1 VHYLVKLGK
10 EANES
15 GEQRVGR
22 GKGRRSEKRR
32 TKRKEKKLSPRGK
45 NDAVITIFQKLTE
58 FFGTQKNI
66 QKWLEILG
74 DVRSAID
81 NFFPFFP
88 IIFFFFFFWFG
99 FCVIWIHLCSLCSNK
114 PPSIFILSFIPVKFC
129 FLPFPHPSSHTKK
142 KKVVFSIIR

>member
-58 FFGTQKNI
+58 FFGTQK
-66 QKWLEILG
+66 
-74 DVRSAID
+74 
-81 NFFPFFP
+81 
-88 IIFFFFFFWFG
+88 
-99 FCVIWIHLCSLCSNK
+99 
-114 PPSIFILSFIPVKFC
+114 
-129 FLPFPHPSSHTKK
+129 
-142 KKVVFSIIR
+142 